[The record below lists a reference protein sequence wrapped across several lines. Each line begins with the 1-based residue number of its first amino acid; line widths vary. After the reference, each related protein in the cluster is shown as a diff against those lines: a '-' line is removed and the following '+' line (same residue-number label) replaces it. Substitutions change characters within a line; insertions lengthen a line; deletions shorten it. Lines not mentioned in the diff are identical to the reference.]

1 MESRQ
6 VILEKLRATR
16 QTGELRE
23 RPKFGAEDVFADIP
37 AADRDALFEQFSRK
51 LTALKGEVHRVGTLQ
66 DAAQKIALLARESG
80 FLRCGRQKEP
90 LLDRL
95 FQGSTELGALQAQ
108 MTVVGT
114 DSLAHATVEGM
125 QCAFTAADALIART
139 GSIVLRATTAGGR
152 RLSVLPPVHCVVA
165 TTAQLVPCLSSWLAA
180 AHADRSW
187 SYGTIITGPSRTAD
201 IERIL
206 VLGAHGPKRLI
217 VVLIDEGGDSH

>member
-6 VILEKLRATR
+6 VILDKLRATR
-16 QTGELRE
+16 RRGELRE
-23 RPKFGAEDVFADIP
+23 RPRFVVERVFADIP
-37 AADRDALFEQFSRK
+37 AADREALFEQFSRK
-51 LTALKGEVHRVGTLQ
+51 LTALKGEVHRVATPQ
-66 DAAQKIALLARESG
+66 EAAQKIALLARESG
-80 FLRCGRQKEP
+80 FVRCGRQRTA

-95 FQGSTELGALQAQ
+95 FKGSLDLESLEQQ
-108 MTVVGT
+108 MTVVDEET
-114 DSLAHATVEGM
+114 LAHSAVEGM
-125 QCAFTAADALIART
+125 QCAFTQADALISRT

-165 TTAQLVPCLSSWLAA
+165 TSAQLIACLSSWLTAV
-180 AHADRSW
+180 HDDRSW

-217 VVLIDEGGDSH
+217 VLVIDEPGDSH